1 LEITSVNGTVDK
13 TNVALNKTVKYTPKS
28 AGKDTVTATFAT
40 AQYAFEMNIL
50 KEASSVIING
60 ITDGVY
66 NTTAP
71 TVTYEIKNKTSV
83 SFTIN
88 YTDGTLVVSKAIGEL
103 NSELSKLNQG
113 TYTITIINA
122 EDENYTASNA
132 TSNPF
137 TVYRAGS
144 SVVINGISN
153 GVYNTTAAVADYV
166 IENETEV
173 TFTINRTDKTQVV
186 SGNIAE
192 LQTELFK
199 LNAGSYV
206 ITISNAEKGNYN
218 ASNATASFTVQR
230 ASSSVTISPI
240 VNVTYGS
247 NSVIDF
253 TVVNAT
259 QVSWEIINRDTS
271 ASVDSGNSLDSI
283 VKSYAA
289 GNYTI
294 TVSNALEG
302 NYNASSNSM
311 NFTVNKAPSLVVIND
326 IETVVYGNNVTV
338 GFTVSNDTE
347 VTYTVRSKDGKS
359 VIANT
364 TISDLQKNL
373 ILPGL
378 GAGEYTIT
386 IANAENENYTG
397 DVKSKDFTI
406 TKANAYVNVTAN
418 PVTYGSDVIVG
429 VTGSVEGTYVVTI
442 NEITKNVEITKADV
456 IFNVEFGVFAA
467 NTAGYSISANYT
479 ETANY
484 TGIANTTEVAL
495 LTRQNPI

>member
-1 LEITSVNGTVDK
+1 
-13 TNVALNKTVKYTPKS
+13 
-28 AGKDTVTATFAT
+28 
-40 AQYAFEMNIL
+40 
-50 KEASSVIING
+50 
-60 ITDGVY
+60 
-66 NTTAP
+66 
-71 TVTYEIKNKTSV
+71 VTYEIKNKTSV

-132 TSNPF
+132 TTPF
-137 TVYRAGS
+137 TVYRASS
-144 SVVINGISN
+144 SVIINGISN

-173 TFTINRTDKTQVV
+173 TFTINRTDKTKVV

-218 ASNATASFTVQR
+218 ASNATASFTVYRASSSVTINNVVNGVYNTTAAVVDYDVKNQTAVTFTINNETTSVVSDRSIVELQTELFKLNAGNYIITISNAQNDNFNASNATASFIVYR

-271 ASVDSGNSLDSI
+271 ASVQEI
-283 VKSYAA
+283 V
-289 GNYTI
+289 
-294 TVSNALEG
+294 
-302 NYNASSNSM
+302 
-311 NFTVNKAPSLVVIND
+311 
-326 IETVVYGNNVTV
+326 
-338 GFTVSNDTE
+338 
-347 VTYTVRSKDGKS
+347 
-359 VIANT
+359 
-364 TISDLQKNL
+364 
-373 ILPGL
+373 
-378 GAGEYTIT
+378 
-386 IANAENENYTG
+386 
-397 DVKSKDFTI
+397 
-406 TKANAYVNVTAN
+406 
-418 PVTYGSDVIVG
+418 
-429 VTGSVEGTYVVTI
+429 
-442 NEITKNVEITKADV
+442 
-456 IFNVEFGVFAA
+456 
-467 NTAGYSISANYT
+467 
-479 ETANY
+479 
-484 TGIANTTEVAL
+484 
-495 LTRQNPI
+495 